1 MALSQ
6 MPSGLPPAVAI
17 PYANSRL
24 PRWALPVGLG
34 VTALAGCAYVSQVDQ
49 SGGPVICPIRSAT
62 GYDCPGCGIMRS
74 THALFGGRFGDAV
87 DHNAL
92 WVLFIAPVLI
102 VLYVWWAAAALGWSV
117 PRVAPRAWWGVAAWV
132 GFLAFAVIRNL
143 DGFGFL
149 HSGLS

>member
-1 MALSQ
+1 MALPQ
-6 MPSGLPPAVAI
+6 TPSGLPPTAAI
-17 PYANSRL
+17 PYTNSRL

-34 VTALAGCAYVSQVDQ
+34 VTAFAGCAYVSQVEQ
-49 SGGPVICPIRSAT
+49 SGGPVICPIRSTT

-102 VLYVWWAAAALGWSV
+102 LLYVWWAAASLGWSV
-117 PRVAPRAWWGVAAWV
+117 PRVTPRAWWGVAAWV
-132 GFLAFAVIRNL
+132 GFLAFAVVRNL

-149 HSGLS
+149 HSGLG